1 MEQSTGGETN
11 NVELILPD
19 YDTLEAELLNVT
31 EARLDHGN
39 LAGAAE
45 ALSWSNHLGSNG
57 SFKNSF
63 QEFLEGEQ
71 NQILSGEWCVQIK
84 LSCNA

>member
-1 MEQSTGGETN
+1 MEKSTGAETN

-19 YDTLEAELLNVT
+19 YDAIEAELLNVT
-31 EARLDHGN
+31 QSRLDHGD

-45 ALSWSNHLGSNG
+45 SLSWTNHLGS
-57 SFKNSF
+57 KNNF

-71 NQILSGEWCVQIK
+71 NQILSGEWHVQIN
-84 LSCNA
+84 LSI